1 MAFNLFGIT
10 IGKDEDEKPSII
22 YDKTPDGATEVVDYG
37 GVYFDGY
44 QDILTNIKDEKELVI
59 VYRSLTCVPEVDQA
73 IIEIVNDSIVY
84 PKSDTYP
91 VKLNL
96 DDIELSDNIKN
107 KILESFDEIL
117 EKLKFERKADDLFR
131 SWYVDGRLPLY
142 IDVDAAHLTNGIN
155 KIIYVD
161 PLQVRKVREIK
172 KVLDDDRV
180 EKIVD
185 IQEYYIY
192 SPDIN
197 MPTEFSNMNIDQY
210 NVGGVNSR
218 GIKITKDSFVYATSE
233 QMDPDRKFVISHL
246 HKAIKPANQ
255 LEQIED
261 STVIYRL
268 SRAPERRVFYVDV
281 GNLPKNK
288 AEAYLASLMNRFRNK
303 LSYNSTTG
311 KVKNQTHQKSILEDF
326 WLPRREG
333 GKGTEI
339 TTLGGGDGFAGVTE
353 ETRYFKEKLYKAL
366 NVPVGRIDSDS
377 TFVFGN
383 SGEISRDEIKFS
395 KIVDNLRNTFAH
407 GVFDQLLMTQVV
419 LKKIMTKQEFND
431 ILNNLFYQWVDD
443 SHFAEMKELEVTQK
457 RMEVLTLLND
467 FTTPYYSKD
476 WVRKHVLFQTED
488 EIEELKK
495 QREEEEKTEPDP
507 IEDEDGPSASPFASP
522 APKKSPAINK
532 DEDKKDDKKD
542 DKEKADAKTTKTVK
556 QSNTTKGA
564 TK

>member
-1 MAFNLFGIT
+1 MVFNLFGLT
-10 IGKDEDEKPSII
+10 IGKDEKEDPTII

-44 QDILTNIKDEKELVI
+44 QDILNSIKDEKELII

-73 IIEIVNDSIVY
+73 IIEIVNDSVVY
-84 PKSDTYP
+84 SKSEVYP

-96 DDIELSDNIKN
+96 DGLELSENIKN
-107 KILESFDEIL
+107 KIIESFEEIL
-117 EKLKFERKADDLFR
+117 RKLKFERKADDLFR

-142 IDVDAAHLTNGIN
+142 IDVDKNQVSKGIH
-155 KIIYVD
+155 KIVYVD
-161 PLQVRKVREIK
+161 PLQIRKVREIK

-185 IQEYYIY
+185 VQEYFIY

-218 GIKITKDSFVYATSE
+218 GIKITKDSIVYATSE
-233 QMDPDRKFVISHL
+233 QMDPDRKFIISHL

-366 NVPVGRIDSDS
+366 NVPVGRIDTDS

-395 KIVDNLRNTFAH
+395 KIIDNLRNTFAH

-419 LKKIMTKQEFND
+419 LKKIMSKQEFSEIAD
-431 ILNNLFYQWVDD
+431 SLFYQWEED

-457 RMEVLTLLND
+457 RMEVLALLND
-467 FTTPYYSKD
+467 FTTPYFSKA

-507 IEDEDGPSASPFASP
+507 IEDDDGSASPFDKPAP
-522 APKKSPAINK
+522 DKPPAKAPKKDINK
-532 DEDKKDDKKD
+532 DKEEEDDNTDKD
-542 DKEKADAKTTKTVK
+542 
-556 QSNTTKGA
+556 TKGE